1 MHNPVSDLLIRP
13 AEPADASLISDLIH
27 ELAAFEKQ
35 PADCHATPDGVRTT
49 LLEPGAES
57 PPARVLLAEV
67 DGIPAGFALY
77 FFTYSTWECAPGL
90 YLEDIYVRP
99 VHRRRGVGRALL
111 QRLTDTAV
119 QRGCRRLE
127 LSVLDWNDEAIE
139 FYEAHGARP
148 NAGWTVYRMEAEDLK
163 RMTKVD
169 RQG

>member
-1 MHNPVSDLLIRP
+1 MRTPVSDPLIRP
-13 AEPADASLISDLIH
+13 AEPADAPLISDLIH

-49 LLEPGAES
+49 LLEPGPES

-67 DGIPAGFALY
+67 DGTPAGFALY

-90 YLEDIYVRP
+90 YLEDIYIRAA
-99 VHRRRGVGRALL
+99 HRRRGVGRALL
-111 QRLTDTAV
+111 RRLAQIAV

-127 LSVLDWNDEAIE
+127 LSVLDWNDPAIG

-148 NAGWTVYRMEAEDLK
+148 NAGWTVYRMKAEDLL
-163 RMTKVD
+163 RLA
-169 RQG
+169 